1 MKKKL
6 HLAVLEKFR
15 ILVQE
20 AQNHSDRIKK
30 KTGVSGAQL
39 WVLQEVSEQV
49 NITINEIAAKMAMN
63 QSTISTLADQMT
75 QAGYLT
81 RSAAVSDKRKVLVN
95 LTPAGV
101 KLLKKSPEPH
111 KGLMPFILSES
122 SEKELLLLESALSKM
137 ILHIPKAHQGFAIEP
152 LPFTR

>member
-1 MKKKL
+1 MKNSL
-6 HLAVLEKFR
+6 DLAVLQKFR

-39 WVLQEVSEQV
+39 WVLQEVSEQPDM
-49 NITINEIAAKMAMN
+49 TINQIAKKMAMN
-63 QSTISTLADQMT
+63 QSTVSTLADQLT
-75 QAGYLT
+75 QGGYST
-81 RSAAVSDKRKVLVN
+81 QEPYIRDKRSLMVN

-111 KGLMPFILSES
+111 KGLMPFILSKS
-122 SEKELLLLESALSKM
+122 SEKELLVLDKALSKM
-137 ILHIPKAHQGFAIEP
+137 ILHVPKAHQEYAKEP